1 MIPSFLSMQS
11 AVSRLTPSPG
21 AVQSL
26 ALWGTTAGVGALWLV
41 QVIQAYLGSDDGL
54 QGLVGAFALVFR

>member
-1 MIPSFLSMQS
+1 MVLGGVKS

-41 QVIQAYLGSDDGL
+41 QPFDFIKGL
-54 QGLVGAFALVFR
+54 LEDKPAEE